1 MEMKISKWAEDNGKR
16 AHGQAGF
23 RKDHSTIDHLVTLWV
38 LMEDSRLKDFLDF
51 ETFEKARHSFS
62 VGEFELRG
70 SISTP
75 ICPPARARHSSAT
88 LMPRD
93 SEILRSKLTE
103 KQQYKIFVA
112 TWNVGGKPPNKEVP
126 LEEWLGLEAPA
137 DIYVLGFQEVV
148 PLNAGNVL
156 GSENTVP
163 AAKWLH
169 LIRNALNSTKAP
181 FQNLRRSCST
191 PSSMWQNTVRDNSST
206 KRTAE
211 GNVRGDNGDVFGC
224 TLSTF
229 SETTP
234 FSAEALYTEDTC
246 MLDDFMSIDVRD
258 PFFDEAQIYNLR
270 TSLNCVQVAAGHNLH
285 EPCLSP
291 SLSTRS
297 MRCKSSV
304 HRTRFSLIASKQ
316 MVGVFMSVWV
326 RSDLRRHVRNL
337 KVSCVGCGLL
347 GYLGNKGSISISM
360 CIHQTSICFV
370 CTHLTSGQR
379 DKDELKRN
387 SDVFEILRRTQFR
400 SSSGKCNVNAGGELC
415 PESILEHDVV
425 IWLGDL
431 NYRLAL
437 TANDTRSLLAQA
449 DWNALL
455 EKDQLNI
462 HRKAGRVFSGWQEG
476 DIAFAPTYKYRANSD
491 CYALDNLKGEKHRTP
506 AWCDRILWY
515 GSGLK
520 QLSYVRAEARHSD
533 HRPVF
538 AVFLAEVEAL
548 SRQKLR
554 DFLLLSAAKVQAEEL
569 LLSSPISTLNQI
581 DQEDEGRLL
590 DIPLILEC
598 YKQFMLSN

>member
-1 MEMKISKWAEDNGKR
+1 MVDEFSQEEDTET
-16 AHGQAGF
+16 
-23 RKDHSTIDHLVTLWV
+23 DLS
-38 LMEDSRLKDFLDF
+38 EDEDFLDF

-211 GNVRGDNGDVFGC
+211 GNVRGDNGDVFG
-224 TLSTF
+224 S
-229 SETTP
+229 
-234 FSAEALYTEDTC
+234 
-246 MLDDFMSIDVRD
+246 
-258 PFFDEAQIYNLR
+258 
-270 TSLNCVQVAAGHNLH
+270 
-285 EPCLSP
+285 CLSP

-415 PESILEHDVV
+415 QKAFWNMNIWFQIIDMFSNRAKKILPFFSLTVSVV

>member
-1 MEMKISKWAEDNGKR
+1 MGARRGRKSARLSK
-16 AHGQAGF
+16 
-23 RKDHSTIDHLVTLWV
+23 LW
-38 LMEDSRLKDFLDF
+38 SRLSLRRWLSSGPRQTNHSFFMVDEYPQADDTETDLSEDEGFLDF

-62 VGEFELRG
+62 VAELEFHS
-70 SISTP
+70 SIPAP
-75 ICPPARARHSSAT
+75 ICPPVRARHSSAT
-88 LMPRD
+88 LMPQD
-93 SEILRSKLTE
+93 AEILRSKLTE

-112 TWNVGGKPPNKEVP
+112 TWNVGGKPPNEEVP

-169 LIRNALNSTKAP
+169 LIRNVLNSTNAP

-191 PSSMWQNTVRDNSST
+191 PSSMWQNTVQENPSST
-206 KRTAE
+206 GQRTGEENITMRDDNASAVNPTSLVE
-211 GNVRGDNGDVFGC
+211 TMPSSVAGDTHAALDHF
-224 TLSTF
+224 LSNI
-229 SETTP
+229 E
-234 FSAEALYTEDTC
+234 C
-246 MLDDFMSIDVRD
+246 WD
-258 PFFDEAQIYNLR
+258 PFLDEAQIYNMR
-270 TSLNCVQVAAGHNLH
+270 TSLNCMQVDGDNTHV
-285 EPCLSP
+285 PCLSP

-297 MRCKSSV
+297 IRCKSSV
-304 HRTRFSLIASKQ
+304 SKTHFSLIASKQ
-316 MVGVFMSVWV
+316 MVGIFISVWV

-387 SDVFEILRRTQFR
+387 SDVSEILRRTQFR
-400 SSSGKCNVNAGGELC
+400 SSSGKYNVHAGGELC
-415 PESILEHDVV
+415 PESILEHDSSV

-431 NYRLAL
+431 NYRLVL
-437 TANDTRSLLAQA
+437 PPNDTRSLLAQA
-449 DWNALL
+449 DWSALL

-462 HRKAGRVFSGWQEG
+462 HRKAGRVFAGWQEG

-491 CYALDNLKGEKHRTP
+491 CYALEKLKGEKHRTP

-538 AVFLAEVEAL
+538 AIFLAEVEAL

-569 LLSSPISTLNQI
+569 LLLPPNSTHHQVEH
-581 DQEDEGRLL
+581 EDETRFC
-590 DIPLILEC
+590 EV
-598 YKQFMLSN
+598 